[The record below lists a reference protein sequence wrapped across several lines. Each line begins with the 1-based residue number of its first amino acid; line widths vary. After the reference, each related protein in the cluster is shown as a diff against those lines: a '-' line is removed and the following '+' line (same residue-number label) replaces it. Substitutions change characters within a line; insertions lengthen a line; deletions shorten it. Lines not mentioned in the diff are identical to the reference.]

1 MRALAAAE
9 SLAIWERGLRSARH
23 TRALDL
29 LELVLPEHSRDELG
43 RLSLGRRDAALLSL
57 REATF
62 GSRLECVIPCPRC
75 SERLEVTLDMNQL
88 RGAEP
93 AIVQDEAVVETAG
106 YALTLRPPNTID
118 EAAAAQVEDGEQAR
132 QVLLDRC
139 IVSASRDGRAEPVRE
154 LSDNVIAAAMA
165 ALEEIDPQA
174 DIGFAMSCLSC
185 GHQWRATFDIVAF
198 FWSEI
203 DAWARRL
210 LREVHILASAYGW
223 REPDI
228 LGLSATR
235 RRIYLEMVGA

>member
-1 MRALAAAE
+1 MRATAAADL
-9 SLAIWERGLRSARH
+9 LATWERGLDSARH

-29 LELVLPEHSRDELG
+29 LELALPERSRDQLG
-43 RLSLGRRDAALLSL
+43 RLSLGRRDSALLSL
-57 REATF
+57 REAIF
-62 GSRLECVIPCPRC
+62 GSQLECVIPCPRC
-75 SERLEVTLDMNQL
+75 SERLEARLDMNQL
-88 RGAEP
+88 RGPEP
-93 AIVQDEAVVETAG
+93 AIVPDEALVETAG
-106 YALTLRPPNTID
+106 YVLTVRPPNSLD
-118 EAAAAQVEDGEQAR
+118 EAAAAQVEDGERAR

-139 IVSASRDGRAEPVRE
+139 IVRVSRDGREERMRE
-154 LSDNVIAAAMA
+154 LSDAVIAAVVA

-174 DIGFAMSCLSC
+174 DIRFAMSCLSC
-185 GHQWRATFDIVAF
+185 GNQWSATFDILTF

-223 REPDI
+223 RESDI